1 MRHQPDHNGA
11 MRKPR
16 LRSPLARAVVPVLG
30 GLAFFVLFFA
40 GLWVAAT
47 VINDRADPGSKIANK
62 VFEVG
67 KVTDIAKAVAEG
79 GPLLFPDLKSADG
92 VRSIVLDHTGSDPAR
107 GWQVYFAY
115 PADATPDCLVTHV
128 PRSRQYTDCRGRTLE
143 VEQLAL
149 PVDVRPVVENRTTL
163 SIDLRGITAAA
174 TTVPAQPSTDT
185 SAP

>member
-1 MRHQPDHNGA
+1 

-16 LRSPLARAVVPVLG
+16 LRSPLARALVPVLG
-30 GLAFFVLFFA
+30 GLAFFALFFL

-47 VINDRADPGSKIANK
+47 FINDRADPGSEIANK

-67 KVTDIAKAVAEG
+67 KVTDIAEAVADG

-92 VRSIVLDHTGSDPAR
+92 VRSIVLDHTGTDPAE
-107 GWQVYFAY
+107 GWQVYYAY

-128 PRSRQYTDCRGRTLE
+128 PKSRRYTDCRGRTLE
-143 VEQLAL
+143 VDQLAL

-174 TTVPAQPSTDT
+174 TTVPAQPATDT
-185 SAP
+185 TAP